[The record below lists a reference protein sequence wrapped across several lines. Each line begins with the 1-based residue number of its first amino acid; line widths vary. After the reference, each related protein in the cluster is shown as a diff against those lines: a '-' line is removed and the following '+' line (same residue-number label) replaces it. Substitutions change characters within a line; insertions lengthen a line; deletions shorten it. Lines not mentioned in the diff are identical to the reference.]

1 MHNERVRRNLAEIH
15 AFLSNSERAEGIGKI
30 CDIHYHDEIE
40 LLLITRG
47 RLGCYMD
54 GGNLIATA
62 GQVVFV
68 DSRVPHWTEAESE
81 DCSYILLQF
90 IPDDFEPGAR
100 GGRSAAHPFY
110 RFARP
115 VDQSARLIDDETVTK
130 IISGIWEEYVARK
143 EGAGKFILSGLYYL
157 IGWLE
162 RGGYLSADALPDDQ
176 SVQKLLP
183 ALEYIDRHYAMQ
195 ELSLESVSDVLGLN
209 STYFCR
215 LFKRTTGHGFTEYLN
230 FVRVTKSEELLQNT
244 SMSILDI
251 SLEVGFSSVSYYNR
265 VFKKMKNCTP
275 SVYRSAQYSAM

>member
-1 MHNERVRRNLAEIH
+1 MHNERVRRNLADIH
-15 AFLSNSERAEGIGKI
+15 AFLSYTQPVHHTDKLCE
-30 CDIHYHDEIE
+30 IHYHDEIE
-40 LLLITRG
+40 LLLITG
-47 RLGCYMD
+47 GSLGCYMD
-54 GGNLIATA
+54 GQTLVATE
-62 GQVVFV
+62 GQTVFV
-68 DSRVPHWTEAESE
+68 DSRVPHWTKAETE
-81 DCSYILLQF
+81 DCSYILFQF
-90 IPDDFEPGAR
+90 IPDDFEPGNR
-100 GGRSAAHPFY
+100 SSRSAAHPLY
-110 RFARP
+110 RFARTG
-115 VDQSARLIDDETVTK
+115 DQSARLIEDEGVAEA
-130 IISGIWEEYVARK
+130 ILGIWKEYVARK

-162 RGGYLSADALPDDQ
+162 RAGYLSADALPDDQ

-183 ALEYIDRHYAMQ
+183 ALEYIDHHYAMQ
-195 ELSLESVSDVLGLN
+195 ELSLESVSDILGLN

-230 FVRVTKSEELLQNT
+230 FVRITKSEELLQNT